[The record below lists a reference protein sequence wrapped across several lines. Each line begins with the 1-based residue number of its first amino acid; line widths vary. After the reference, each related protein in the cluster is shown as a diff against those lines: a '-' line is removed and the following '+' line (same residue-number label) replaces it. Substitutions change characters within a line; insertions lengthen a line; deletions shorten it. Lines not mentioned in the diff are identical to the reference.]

1 MSHRSIRS
9 ASLYCIQFFVRTL
22 QIFQKALLGN
32 LLKNGWPHMG
42 VSELP
47 PWTVQNWAVL
57 TELGQP
63 RPYLFSSF
71 LSFPFILFFFNFF
84 SGSCQEAGILEC
96 PRWFKNNKSNLI
108 YCTINTTAIT
118 EAGCGPLGTTITF
131 FLLINNNLPAPLCDE
146 SLTICTTKYNTGNC
160 RCVSHISDLK
170 RYEFNF
176 VANSSIHANA
186 SLDCVIACLSHPVQP
201 SVEPSC
207 KRLDFSKS
215 LSVCVSVSLDV
226 KIQLVRNC
234 LYVSLAGFPHLHS
247 V

>member
-47 PWTVQNWAVL
+47 PWTVQNWALL

-71 LSFPFILFFFNFF
+71 LSFPFYFFYFF

-186 SLDCVIACLSHPVQP
+186 SLDCVIVCLSHPVQL

-207 KRLDFSKS
+207 KRLDFGKS

>member
-32 LLKNGWPHMG
+32 LLKNWVAAYGRFRATTLNG
-42 VSELP
+42 
-47 PWTVQNWAVL
+47 
-57 TELGQP
+57 TELSLT
-63 RPYLFSSF
+63 YWTWSAATLSFLVFSF
-71 LSFPFILFFFNFF
+71 LSFLFFYFF

-186 SLDCVIACLSHPVQP
+186 SLDCDIVCLSHPVQL

-207 KRLDFSKS
+207 KRLDFGKS